1 MPAAQCLKMISLTL
15 AISVV
20 VVFGAGAQRV
30 PKGQVVVALGADV
43 PSLDPHMHN
52 VRGMLIVGWQL
63 FDNLISRDPMTMK
76 PVPHLAESWRLVDEL
91 TWEFQLQH
99 GVKFHNGEP
108 FTAATVKYNFERVLN
123 PDQKSPQRGTIAW
136 VARVDVVDD
145 YTVRLITKEPHP
157 IVPELLTNF
166 QMVPAAYAREVGDVG
181 LANRPVGT
189 GPYKFV
195 SWTRGQQVVLEA
207 NPDYWQGPPAVK
219 TVIFRI
225 IPEMATQ
232 IAELLAGGVDII
244 RTVPPEQISVIEASS
259 AAYVSLAPILR
270 VVYLGI
276 DCLGRD
282 PTSQT
287 ALQDKRVR
295 QAIAHAIDVD
305 GIIYHVLGGRAARTA
320 TGVTSMHFGYDG
332 DAPRYA
338 YDPQKA
344 KVLLAEAGYAEGLR
358 LNLHTYGGSIMCQ
371 RQVTEAIMGYLAQI
385 GIRTDNQ
392 HFENVNTF
400 ASYQQ
405 TGKLNDLVLGSWG
418 SYSIFDADMLLHP
431 LFHRSEPF
439 TYCTDPQLEALLDQ
453 ARSSL
458 DQNLRKQSLLQ
469 AQRAIVSQAYWVP
482 LYSQDEILGLSK
494 RLNYQAASDEII
506 RVFDVTWRE

>member
-1 MPAAQCLKMISLTL
+1 MPTQCLKMLSLML

-20 VVFGAGAQRV
+20 VVFGAAAQRA

-43 PSLDPHMHN
+43 PTLDPHMHN
-52 VRGMLIVGWQL
+52 IRGMLIVGWQL
-63 FDNLISRDPMTMK
+63 FDNLISRDPTTMK

-91 TWEFQLQH
+91 TWEFRLRH

-108 FTAATVKYNFERVLN
+108 FNAATVKYNFERVLK
-123 PDQKSPQRGTIAW
+123 PEQKSPQRGNIDW
-136 VARVDVVDD
+136 IARVDVVDD

-157 IVPELLTNF
+157 IVPERLTNF
-166 QMVPAAYAREVGDVG
+166 QMVPAVYTKEVGDLG
-181 LANRPVGT
+181 LAKRPVGT

-195 SWTRGQQVVLEA
+195 SWTKGQQVVLEA
-207 NPDYWQGPPAVK
+207 NAEYWQGPPAVK

-225 IPEMATQ
+225 IPEMTTQ
-232 IAELLAGGVDII
+232 ITELLAGNVDII
-244 RTVPPEQISVIEASS
+244 RTVPPEQIAAIEASGT
-259 AAYVSLAPILR
+259 AYVSMAPILR
-270 VVYLGI
+270 VVYLGL

-282 PTSQT
+282 PTSQA

-305 GIIYHVLGGRAARTA
+305 GIIYHVLGGMAARTT

-332 DAPRYA
+332 DAPRYT
-338 YDPQKA
+338 YDPKQA
-344 KVLLAEAGYAEGLR
+344 KNLLAEAGYANGLR

-371 RQVTEAIMGYLAQI
+371 RQVTEAVRGYLAQV
-385 GIRTDNQ
+385 GIQTDTQ
-392 HFENVNTF
+392 HFEDVNTF
-400 ASYQQ
+400 ASYQRA
-405 TGKLNDLVLGSWG
+405 GKLNDLILGSWG

-439 TYCTDPQLEALLDQ
+439 TYCTDPQLEALLEK

-458 DQNLRKQSLLQ
+458 DQNLRKQILLQ
-469 AQRAIVSQAYWVP
+469 AQRTIVSQAYWVP
-482 LYSQDEILGLSK
+482 LYSQHEILGISK
-494 RLNYQAASDEII
+494 RLNYQAARDEII
-506 RVFDVTWRE
+506 RVLDVTWHE

>member
-1 MPAAQCLKMISLTL
+1 MPTQCLKMISLTL
-15 AISVV
+15 VISVV
-20 VVFGAGAQRV
+20 VVFGAAAQRV

-43 PSLDPHMHN
+43 PALDPHMHN
-52 VRGMLIVGWQL
+52 IRGMLIVGWQL
-63 FDNLISRDPMTMK
+63 FDNLISRDPTTMK

-91 TWEFQLQH
+91 TWEFQLRH
-99 GVKFHNGEP
+99 GVKFHNGEL
-108 FTAATVKYNFERVLN
+108 FTAATVKYNVERVLN
-123 PDQKSPQRGTIAW
+123 PDQKSPQRGNIDW
-136 VARVDVVDD
+136 IARVDVVDD

-181 LANRPVGT
+181 LAKKPVGT

-195 SWTRGQQVVLEA
+195 SWTKGQQVVLEA
-207 NPDYWQGPPAVK
+207 NTDYWQGTPAVK

-259 AAYVSLAPILR
+259 TAYVSMAPILR
-270 VVYLGI
+270 VVYLGL

-371 RQVTEAIMGYLAQI
+371 RQVTEAIMGYLAQVGI
-385 GIRTDNQ
+385 GTDNQ
-392 HFENVNTF
+392 HFEDVNTF

-405 TGKLNDLVLGSWG
+405 AGKLNDLVLGSWG
-418 SYSIFDADMLLHP
+418 SYSIFDADMLLYP

-439 TYCTDPQLEALLDQ
+439 TYCTDPQLEALLDK

-458 DQNLRKQSLLQ
+458 DQKLRKQSLLQ

-506 RVFDVTWRE
+506 RVFDVSWRE

>member
-1 MPAAQCLKMISLTL
+1 MLAQCLKMISLTL
-15 AISVV
+15 AMSAVV
-20 VVFGAGAQRV
+20 VVGAAAQRV

-43 PSLDPHMHN
+43 PALDPHMHN

-63 FDNLISRDPMTMK
+63 FDNLVSRDPMTLK
-76 PVPHLAESWRLVDEL
+76 PVPHLAQSWRLVDEL
-91 TWEFQLQH
+91 TWEFQLRH

-108 FTAATVKYNFERVLN
+108 FTAATVKYNVERVLN
-123 PDQKSPQRGTIAW
+123 PDQRSPLRGNIACI
-136 VARVDVVDD
+136 ARVDVLDD
-145 YTVRLITKEPHP
+145 YTVRLITKEPYP

-166 QMVPAAYAREVGDVG
+166 PMLPAAYAKEVGAGG
-181 LANRPVGT
+181 LAERPVGT

-207 NPDYWQGPPAVK
+207 NAEYWRGPPAVE

-232 IAELLAGGVDII
+232 VAELLAGGVDII
-244 RTVPPEQISVIEASS
+244 RTVPPEQIAVIDTSS
-259 AAYVSLAPILR
+259 TAYVSMAPILR
-270 VVYLGI
+270 VVYLGL

-287 ALQDKRVR
+287 ALQDQRVR

-320 TGVTSMHFGYDG
+320 TGVTRMHFGYDG
-332 DAPRYA
+332 GVPCYA

-344 KVLLAEAGYAEGLR
+344 KALLAEAGHAEGLR
-358 LNLHTYGGSIMCQ
+358 LNLHTYGGSIMSQ
-371 RQVTEAIMGYLAQI
+371 RQVTDAIMGYLAQV

-405 TGKLNDLVLGSWG
+405 AGKLNDLVLGSWG
-418 SYSIFDADMLLHP
+418 SYSIFDADMLLRP

-439 TYCTDPQLEALLDQ
+439 TYCTDPQLEALLDK

-458 DQNLRKQSLLQ
+458 DQNLRKQTLLQ

-494 RLNYQAASDEII
+494 RLNYQATGDEII

>member
-1 MPAAQCLKMISLTL
+1 MLAQCLKMISLTL
-15 AISVV
+15 AMSAVV
-20 VVFGAGAQRV
+20 VVGAAAQRV

-43 PSLDPHMHN
+43 PALDPHMHN

-63 FDNLISRDPMTMK
+63 FDNLVSRDPMTLK
-76 PVPHLAESWRLVDEL
+76 PVPHLAQSWRLVDEL
-91 TWEFQLQH
+91 TWEFQLRH

-108 FTAATVKYNFERVLN
+108 FTAATVKYNVERVLN
-123 PDQKSPQRGTIAW
+123 PDQRSPLRGNIACI
-136 VARVDVVDD
+136 ARVDVLDD
-145 YTVRLITKEPHP
+145 YTVRLITKEPYP

-166 QMVPAAYAREVGDVG
+166 PMLPAAYAKEVGAGG
-181 LANRPVGT
+181 LAERPVGT

-207 NPDYWQGPPAVK
+207 NAEYWRGPPAVE

-232 IAELLAGGVDII
+232 VAELLAGGVDII
-244 RTVPPEQISVIEASS
+244 RTVPPEQIAVIDTSS
-259 AAYVSLAPILR
+259 TAYVSMAPILR
-270 VVYLGI
+270 VVYLGL

-287 ALQDKRVR
+287 ALQDQRVR

-320 TGVTSMHFGYDG
+320 TGVTRMHFGYDG
-332 DAPRYA
+332 GVPCYA

-344 KVLLAEAGYAEGLR
+344 KALLAEAGHAEGLR
-358 LNLHTYGGSIMCQ
+358 LNLHTYGGSIMSQ
-371 RQVTEAIMGYLAQI
+371 RQVTDAIMGYLAQV

-405 TGKLNDLVLGSWG
+405 AGKLNDLVLGSWG
-418 SYSIFDADMLLHP
+418 SYSIFDADMLLRP

-439 TYCTDPQLEALLDQ
+439 TYCTDPQLEALLDK

-458 DQNLRKQSLLQ
+458 DQNLRKQTLLQ